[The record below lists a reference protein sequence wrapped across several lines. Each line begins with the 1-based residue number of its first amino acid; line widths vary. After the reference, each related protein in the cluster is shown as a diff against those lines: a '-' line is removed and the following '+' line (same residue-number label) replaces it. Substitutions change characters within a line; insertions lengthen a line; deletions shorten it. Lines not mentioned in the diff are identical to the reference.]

1 MKSVL
6 PFDNNRLFFIQS
18 LTQLFL
24 SIQNAL
30 KKRKKKI
37 IKEENLFPKRVDLQQ
52 LLEQLQCHLW
62 WWPHGEIKALH

>member
-6 PFDNNRLFFIQS
+6 PFDNIRLFFIQS

-24 SIQNAL
+24 SIQYAL
-30 KKRKKKI
+30 KKKKF
-37 IKEENLFPKRVDLQQ
+37 IKEENLFPNRVDLQQ